1 MTALLALLGPTL
13 AKLLGGV
20 ALAMAGFAAW
30 KTHGLVERRAQR
42 RMDAEEERLE
52 DDRKA
57 IAIANARAGVAAAG
71 ADELD
76 RLLAENRAAA
86 QALIVP
92 GTARDRSRTER
103 R

>member
-1 MTALLALLGPTL
+1 VWPWPS
-13 AKLLGGV
+13 
-20 ALAMAGFAAW
+20 AGFAAW
-30 KTHGLVERRAQR
+30 KTHGLVERHAQR
-42 RMDAEEERLE
+42 RMDAEQQGIE

-57 IAIANARAGVAAAG
+57 NRIALARAGVAAAG

-92 GTARDRSRTER
+92 GTSRDRSRTER